1 MDYYTIAGMVIVAV
15 LAFLGSYYSI
25 KKNAVD
31 DRKPLEDL
39 NINITKLNVN
49 FEHMMENDDI
59 RDARLK
65 KHGEEID
72 NIKERQRNN
81 ERVLDRHESRLD
93 ILEGKLK

>member
-72 NIKERQRNN
+72 SIKERQRSN